1 MDSEAIYSKIL
12 ELLYNIQTDDP
23 HLCAFYASLAAEW
36 LFLYKKKIK
45 TEESRND

>member
-23 HLCAFYASLAAEW
+23 RLSAFYAALAEEW

-45 TEESRND
+45 TEESRYD